1 MAERDESFTSPA
13 LESTVQYFSS
23 DLRRDLGKFAAN
35 ELDKSRNPFKG
46 NKTTLEYLVEAAIR
60 LDATIKQQRPLF
72 CFRPNSPE
80 VTEKWNLK
88 FSESS
93 MVAINDEDEVLL
105 EGKQVR
111 LVLNPG
117 VCKYGNSAGRN
128 YGQGCTIL
136 RAQVDIMATKW
147 C

>member
-1 MAERDESFTSPA
+1 MTGVQTCA
-13 LESTVQYFSS
+13 LPIS
-23 DLRRDLGKFAAN
+23 AN

-46 NKTTLEYLVEAAIR
+46 NKATLEHLIEAAIR
-60 LDATIKQQRPLF
+60 LDATIKRQRPVF
-72 CFRPNSPE
+72 CFQPGSPG

-105 EGKQVR
+105 EGKQVK

-117 VCKYGNSAGRN
+117 VCKFGDSAGRN

-136 RAQVDIMATKW
+136 RAQVDVMATK
-147 C
+147 